1 MTQAMVAWEESF
13 SSNVLSVT
21 LNLAVT
27 EAPGKRVSRPS
38 RLITHWKKEG
48 GVLNSLAEEERVQ
61 LISTWER
68 GASGSFS
75 PRGGLQ
81 VSNAAGSAPGG
92 TFLLKSSKG
101 ENPFSSRQFPFQI
114 TIDTDIVN

>member
-61 LISTWER
+61 LISTWR
-68 GASGSFS
+68 GEL
-75 PRGGLQ
+75 P
-81 VSNAAGSAPGG
+81 APSHLGVACK
-92 TFLLKSSKG
+92 FLTRLGQLRVEPSC
-101 ENPFSSRQFPFQI
+101 
-114 TIDTDIVN
+114 